1 MERQSCMC
9 MRKKCMHKMGSAKYQ
24 RRGRKV
30 IFQDCRQP
38 GKMCAA
44 VPPSRPAVPAC
55 AELRPCSARAEAAA
69 GVEHDLGLL
78 KARIKQIGTA
88 DANGNLQISFGELFR
103 DETLERVQRVLGCE
117 SSRRQAIVS

>member
-1 MERQSCMC
+1 MP
-9 MRKKCMHKMGSAKYQ
+9 K
-24 RRGRKV
+24 RKV
-30 IFQDCRQP
+30 STYSYRSSEKCALRAPVAP
-38 GKMCAA
+38 GC
-44 VPPSRPAVPAC
+44 SAC

-117 SSRRQAIVS
+117 SSRRHAIVS